1 MSNSIELDPVC
12 MVKKLMFN
20 VHLMFTTS
28 KSKKRFDCLSTNNLT
43 KNPGEQFPIGT
54 IDITKISFVICCSPE
69 TIGNPKHRDE
79 RESRR

>member
-1 MSNSIELDPVC
+1 MSVDVSIGNKLHEIDADSCWMSNSIELDPVC

-43 KNPGEQFPIGT
+43 TKPVEQFPIGN
-54 IDITKISFVICCSPE
+54 IHMYI
-69 TIGNPKHRDE
+69 
-79 RESRR
+79 